1 MKLNT
6 ITKTV
11 LLLPVLLT
19 ASTLTNGTL
28 LFDAPRAAMA
38 EEAAPTSQITGVKLP
53 GKATRLIGSE
63 IPADVP
69 KALTAIIKSGGPQVK
84 QGKNEILAWA
94 GNGYSKAKAAG
105 LMQQT
110 AKAMKAAGW
119 EYSIEQPAEA
129 KGEFT
134 LVTAMRTV
142 PTRKAVVGYWVPTD
156 EVLVLAWTEML
167 AATPSSSPS
176 AKGTS
181 KSQGINSVTAKLTAP
196 AQKRLDEALE
206 AAIEESKVD
215 EVKSLIKQG
224 ASAKGKAGNQ
234 TFLMRGVTR
243 GNNEIVS
250 ALLEAGAD
258 ANKGIDNGEPPI
270 FIAALL
276 GQIETINL
284 LIEKGADVNVAAAES
299 GLTALHGAAIGK
311 RSEAI
316 KRLLE
321 AGADATLRDK
331 TGKTALDIAERNKDT
346 ASIEL
351 LRAADEGAAD
361 EGNATE
367 Q

>member
-1 MKLNT
+1 MKLTTT
-6 ITKTV
+6 IKTV
-11 LLLPVLLT
+11 LLMPALLT
-19 ASTLTNGTL
+19 ASSLANHTV
-28 LFDAPRAAMA
+28 LFDAPRAAIA

-53 GKATRLIGSE
+53 GKATRLIGKE
-63 IPADVP
+63 IPADVLS
-69 KALTAIIKSGGPQVK
+69 ALTAMIKSGGPQVK
-84 QGKNEILAWA
+84 QGKNEVLAWA
-94 GNGYSKAKAAG
+94 DNGYSKAKAAG

-129 KGEFT
+129 KGEYT
-134 LVTAMRTV
+134 LVTTMRTV
-142 PTRKAVVGYWVPTD
+142 PTRKAVVGYWVPTN

-167 AATPSSSPS
+167 PATTTTT
-176 AKGTS
+176 AGTKVTS
-181 KSQGINSVTAKLTAP
+181 KSSAVNKATAKITAP
-196 AQKRLDEALE
+196 EQKRLDEALE

-224 ASAKGKAGNQ
+224 ANAKGKAGNQ
-234 TFLMRGVTR
+234 TLLMRGVTR

-276 GQIETINL
+276 GQIETMDL
-284 LIEKGADVNVAAAES
+284 LIKKGADVNAVAAES

-311 RSEAI
+311 KSEAI
-316 KRLLE
+316 KRLLQ
-321 AGADATLRDK
+321 AGADSTLQDK
-331 TGKTALDIAERNKDT
+331 TGKTALVIAERNKDT

-351 LRAADEGAAD
+351 LREAA
-361 EGNATE
+361 E
-367 Q
+367 QG